1 MTAFQA
7 FRRGWSAASRSKL
20 ALLLMW
26 FTYALIAKIVA
37 VPAILVLLDPL
48 AHSRMSGR
56 LLSQF
61 DMGWLGDLVDS
72 ANAAAG
78 ALSGAA
84 ALAGGLTW
92 LVAVLFA
99 GGVLTML
106 DEHWERFSFTLFCS
120 GAGEHFWRI
129 LRLSLFGLA
138 CYGLAWGLGRVPS
151 ILAKKIYGEGMV
163 AWPLGVAGIA
173 GSVLTVLL
181 LGWVATVLD
190 YAKVRLVS
198 GRTRGAFKA
207 LLRSFVFV
215 FRHFSM
221 TMGVWLM
228 NALLFALLGVV
239 YLLVSNVMQPR
250 ATVTILLLLVVQQV
264 FILFRTAQRIAAWGS
279 ALEIYDAFWP
289 PHHLPFEPELVPA
302 VVVDGPRELSASAE
316 ATPEPQDGEGSDL

>member
-7 FRRGWSAASRSKL
+7 FRRGWSAASRSKV

-37 VPAILVLLDPL
+37 VPAIVLLLEPL

-61 DMGWLGDLVDS
+61 DVGWLGDMVDS
-72 ANAAAG
+72 ATSAAG

-84 ALAGGLTW
+84 ALAAALTW

-99 GGVLTML
+99 GGILTML
-106 DEHWERFSFTLFCS
+106 DEHWESFSFTLFCS

-138 CYGLAWGLGRVPS
+138 CYALAWNLGRIPAL
-151 ILAKKIYGEGMV
+151 LAKKIYGEGMV
-163 AWPLGVAGIA
+163 GWPLGVAGIA

-215 FRHFSM
+215 FRHFST

-228 NALLFALLGVV
+228 NALLFALLGAV
-239 YLLVSNVMQPR
+239 YLLFSN
-250 ATVTILLLLVVQQV
+250 ALHASTTATILLLLFVQQV

-279 ALEIYDAFWP
+279 ALEIYGALWP
-289 PHHLPFEPELVPA
+289 PAHSPFEPELVPSLA
-302 VVVDGPRELSASAE
+302 NGGLPEFSAGAE
-316 ATPEPQDGEGSDL
+316 ATPEPPASDDYGV

>member
-1 MTAFQA
+1 MTATHA

-37 VPAILVLLDPL
+37 VPAIVLLLDPL

-61 DMGWLGDLVDS
+61 DVGWLGDMVDS
-72 ANAAAG
+72 ATTAAG

-84 ALAGGLTW
+84 ALAGVLTW

-129 LRLSLFGLA
+129 LRLSLFGLV
-138 CYGLAWGLGRVPS
+138 CYGLVWGLGRLPS

-190 YAKVRLVS
+190 YAKVHLVS

-207 LLRSFVFV
+207 LLRSFLFV
-215 FRHFSM
+215 FRHFSI

-228 NALLFALLGVV
+228 NALLFALLGVI
-239 YLLVSNVMQPR
+239 YLGISNGMR
-250 ATVTILLLLVVQQV
+250 ASTTATILLLLCVQQV
-264 FILFRTAQRIAAWGS
+264 FILFRTAQRIAGWGS
-279 ALEIYDAFWP
+279 ALEIYVALWLP
-289 PHHLPFEPELVPA
+289 IHSPFEPELVPSLTGG
-302 VVVDGPRELSASAE
+302 DLPELSTGAE
-316 ATPEPQDGEGSDL
+316 ATPEPEQPDDYGV

>member
-37 VPAILVLLDPL
+37 VPAVLLLLDPL
-48 AHSRMSGR
+48 AHSRMANK
-56 LLSQF
+56 LLSHF
-61 DMGWLGDLVDS
+61 EVGWLGDLIDT
-72 ANAAAG
+72 ANSAAG

-84 ALAGGLTW
+84 AIAVVLTW

-99 GGVLTML
+99 GGMITML
-106 DEHWERFSFTLFCS
+106 DEHWERFSFSLFCS

-129 LRLSLFGLA
+129 LRLSLFGLIF
-138 CYGLAWGLGRVPS
+138 YGLAWMLGRVPS
-151 ILAKKIYGEGMV
+151 LLAKKIYGQGMEG
-163 AWPLGVAGIA
+163 WPLSVAGII
-173 GSVLTVLL
+173 GSALTVLL

-198 GRTRGAFKA
+198 GRTRGSFKA
-207 LLRSFVFV
+207 LMRSLAFV

-228 NALLFALLGVV
+228 NAILFGLLGVI
-239 YLLVSNVMQPR
+239 YLKSSSAVDAS
-250 ATVTILLLLVVQQV
+250 TTGTIVLLIVVQQA

-279 ALEIYDAFWP
+279 ALEIYGALASP
-289 PHHLPFEPELVPA
+289 NPLPFEAQSLA
-302 VVVDGPRELSASAE
+302 GDAPREFQAGAE
-316 ATPEPQDGEGSDL
+316 APPKPPEWEGYGI

>member
-1 MTAFQA
+1 MTATHA

-37 VPAILVLLDPL
+37 VPALVLLLDPL

-61 DMGWLGDLVDS
+61 DVGWLGDLVDS
-72 ANAAAG
+72 ANTAAG

-84 ALAGGLTW
+84 ALAGVLTW

-138 CYGLAWGLGRVPS
+138 CYGLVWTLGRVPAL
-151 ILAKKIYGEGMV
+151 LAKKIYGEGME
-163 AWPLGVAGIA
+163 AWPMGVAGIA
-173 GSVLTVLL
+173 GSVLTALL

-190 YAKVRLVS
+190 YAKVHLVS

-207 LLRSFVFV
+207 LLRSFAFV
-215 FRHFSM
+215 FRHFTM

-228 NALLFALLGVV
+228 NALLFALLGLI
-239 YLLVSNVMQPR
+239 YLAISNGMHAS
-250 ATVTILLLLVVQQV
+250 ATATILLLLVVQQA
-264 FILFRTAQRIAAWGS
+264 FILFRTAQRIAGWGS
-279 ALEIYDAFWP
+279 ALDIYNARWRPFS
-289 PHHLPFEPELVPA
+289 LPFEPELVPA
-302 VVVDGPRELSASAE
+302 PAGGGLPELRAGAE
-316 ATPEPQDGEGSDL
+316 ATPEPQDPDDYGV

>member
-1 MTAFQA
+1 
-7 FRRGWSAASRSKL
+7 
-20 ALLLMW
+20 
-26 FTYALIAKIVA
+26 
-37 VPAILVLLDPL
+37 
-48 AHSRMSGR
+48 MSGR

-61 DMGWLGDLVDS
+61 DVGWLGDMVDS
-72 ANAAAG
+72 ATTAAG

-84 ALAGGLTW
+84 ALAGVLTW

-129 LRLSLFGLA
+129 LRLSLFGLV
-138 CYGLAWGLGRVPS
+138 CYGLVWGLGRLPS

-190 YAKVRLVS
+190 YAKVHLVS

-207 LLRSFVFV
+207 LLRSFLFV
-215 FRHFSM
+215 FRHCSI

-228 NALLFALLGVV
+228 NALLFALLGVI
-239 YLLVSNVMQPR
+239 YLGISNGMR
-250 ATVTILLLLVVQQV
+250 ASTTATILLLLCVQQV
-264 FILFRTAQRIAAWGS
+264 FILFRTAQRIAGWGS
-279 ALEIYDAFWP
+279 ALEIYVALWLP
-289 PHHLPFEPELVPA
+289 IHSPFEPELVPSLTGG
-302 VVVDGPRELSASAE
+302 DLPELSTGAE
-316 ATPEPQDGEGSDL
+316 ATPEPEQPDDYGV

>member
-1 MTAFQA
+1 MTAIHA

-37 VPAILVLLDPL
+37 VPAIVLLLEPL
-48 AHSRMSGR
+48 AHSRVSNR

-61 DMGWLGDLVDS
+61 DVGWLGDLADS
-72 ANAAAG
+72 ATTAAG

-84 ALAGGLTW
+84 ALAGVLTW

-138 CYGLAWGLGRVPS
+138 CYGLVWTAGRVPS
-151 ILAKKIYGEGMV
+151 LLAKKIYGEGMQ
-163 AWPLGVAGIA
+163 AWPMGVAGIA

-190 YAKVRLVS
+190 YAKVHLVS

-207 LLRSFVFV
+207 LLHSFLFV

-228 NALLFALLGVV
+228 NALLFALLGVI
-239 YLLVSNVMQPR
+239 YLGISNGMQPS
-250 ATVTILLLLVVQQV
+250 ATVTILLLLCMQQA
-264 FILFRTAQRIAAWGS
+264 FILFRTAQRIAGWGS
-279 ALEIYDAFWP
+279 ALEIYVALWP
-289 PHHLPFEPELVPA
+289 PIHSPFEPELVPSLA
-302 VVVDGPRELSASAE
+302 GGDLPELRAGAE
-316 ATPEPQDGEGSDL
+316 ATPEPHDLDDYGV